1 MWSAVKYIVPALA
14 SIAPAFGATNL
25 DYPARPVRIIVGF
38 PAGSGTDMLARFI
51 GGRLTERL
59 GRQIVVD
66 NRPGAN
72 GIIATDLTAHAAPD
86 GYTLQFMS
94 ISHTMNAAVYGKL
107 PFDPVKSF
115 TPVMTLAAGPLVL
128 VASPAFPAGGVQGL
142 IDLARA
148 KPNTITY
155 AVSGTGGINHFAGA
169 LFSRIAG
176 VRLVNVPYKGGPQA
190 LTDLVSGQVQV
201 MFGTAA
207 ITLSQVRAGRLKAL
221 GVSSAK
227 RTPLLPD
234 VPTIAESGAPG
245 YEMSIWWGVLAPA
258 GVPAAVVAKLNAEI
272 SHVLGQQE
280 SAQRLAADGAAPSPS
295 GSAEFG
301 RLLVTEVEKWRRV
314 AREAGIKAE

>member
-1 MWSAVKYIVPALA
+1 MRNPLYYTLIALA
-14 SIAPAFGATNL
+14 LHAPIAGAA
-25 DYPARPVRIIVGF
+25 DYPTRPVRIIVGF
-38 PAGSGTDMLARFI
+38 PAGSGTDMLARFV
-51 GGRLTERL
+51 GTKLTDRL
-59 GRQIVVD
+59 GKQIVVD

-72 GIIATDLTAHAAPD
+72 GIIAAELTARALPD
-86 GYTLQFMS
+86 GHTLQFMS
-94 ISHTMNAAVYGKL
+94 ISHTMNAAVYQKL
-107 PFDPVKSF
+107 PYDTVRSF
-115 TPVMTLAAGPLVL
+115 TPVMTLATGPLVL
-128 VASPAFPAGGVQGL
+128 VANPNFPANGVQGL

-169 LFSRIAG
+169 MFSRIAG

-221 GVSSAK
+221 GVSSG
-227 RTPLLPD
+227 RRSPLLPE

-245 YEMSIWWGVLAPA
+245 YEMSIWWGVIAPV
-258 GVPAAVVAKLNAEI
+258 GLPPVIVSKLNTEI
-272 SHVLGQQE
+272 GQILGQPE
-280 SAQRLAADGAAPSPS
+280 SAQRLAADGAVPSAT

-301 RLLVTEVEKWRRV
+301 RMLTAEVEKWRRI
-314 AREAGIKAE
+314 AREADIKAE